1 MTYKNGASFLAH
13 PVGLQTVLIQWRETR
28 DWCIL
33 EMTFSVFPNW
43 TKSFRASF
51 IDHFYF
57 MFGQTLLASDLAK
70 NLSNYYVPL
79 PYSLGVYHVAIS
91 VADSLY
97 KLVAS

>member
-1 MTYKNGASFLAH
+1 
-13 PVGLQTVLIQWRETR
+13 
-28 DWCIL
+28 
-33 EMTFSVFPNW
+33 
-43 TKSFRASF
+43 
-51 IDHFYF
+51 